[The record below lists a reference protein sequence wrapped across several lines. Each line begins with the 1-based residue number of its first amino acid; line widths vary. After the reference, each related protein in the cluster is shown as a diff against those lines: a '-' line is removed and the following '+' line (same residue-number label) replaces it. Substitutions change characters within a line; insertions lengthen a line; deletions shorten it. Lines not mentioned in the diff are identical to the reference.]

1 MDICRQPFLLNCL
14 HYNHRLW
21 RPNSKNTNWKNCDH
35 HLCTNRFSSNGYLF
49 KKQWDSNGKLFSIYL
64 LEMLQMLL
72 WYYNFSKAYLR
83 IFWIVDRKFLFI
95 RNPKTYT
102 FYLVEFIWNKDLK
115 FIKVIELQATLGL
128 ICLKLFCKFIP
139 WFILIHFWGLL
150 NDLVNNF

>member
-35 HLCTNRFSSNGYLF
+35 HLCTYRFSPNGYLF

-72 WYYNFSKAYLR
+72 WYFNFSKAYLR
-83 IFWIVDRKFLFI
+83 IFWIVDR
-95 RNPKTYT
+95 N
-102 FYLVEFIWNKDLK
+102 FYLCLFSFYRSQNV
-115 FIKVIELQATLGL
+115 LGWSNFFVPDQKSIYIPMYCGCRKHFVPDKKM
-128 ICLKLFCKFIP
+128 ICIQ
-139 WFILIHFWGLL
+139 
-150 NDLVNNF
+150 

>member
-21 RPNSKNTNWKNCDH
+21 RPNSKNTHWKNCDH
-35 HLCTNRFSSNGYLF
+35 YLCTYRFSPNGYLF

-72 WYYNFSKAYLR
+72 WYFNFSKAYLR
-83 IFWIVDRKFLFI
+83 IFRIVDRNFLFTI

-102 FYLVEFIWNKDLK
+102 FCLVEFI
-115 FIKVIELQATLGL
+115 
-128 ICLKLFCKFIP
+128 
-139 WFILIHFWGLL
+139 
-150 NDLVNNF
+150 